1 MLVGGG
7 GVGGLCGQ
15 KSVRFRSGTPD
26 LRSTHLAAGVHSFP
40 SFIVSALLPPPPS
53 PFHSLRAKRERERE
67 KPGKTRYWTRIQ
79 WPIKN
84 DGCRTTRKGNL
95 IDRQEQDGQSRSV
108 DGIQASKKQKE
119 KKNWNWISLASKIA
133 LKSTMNQIVND
144 INREDLAKKNSF
156 VDRRELRASLL
167 KHQQNLEPH
176 LFSRLAGS
184 LIRLD

>member
-1 MLVGGG
+1 MWTKERPISFWNAGPALDPFGG
-7 GVGGLCGQ
+7 
-15 KSVRFRSGTPD
+15 RRPFI
-26 LRSTHLAAGVHSFP
+26 
-40 SFIVSALLPPPPS
+40 SFIHCVRPTTPPPPS

-108 DGIQASKKQKE
+108 DGIQASKKKKE